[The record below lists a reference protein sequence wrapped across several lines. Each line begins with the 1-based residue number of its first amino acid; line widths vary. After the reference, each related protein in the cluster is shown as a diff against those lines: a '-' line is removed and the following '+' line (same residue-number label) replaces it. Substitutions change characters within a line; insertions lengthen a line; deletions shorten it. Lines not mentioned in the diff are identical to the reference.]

1 MNKYAL
7 SALASTALFSVMP
20 VSAQGVGHGYFM
32 RGSVVSA
39 DSKGTIVCIGSA
51 DGAEVGQVLEVYNVS
66 THPGPN
72 KLGTSLFHR
81 QLVGHV
87 RIDHVFDA
95 HFAHVS
101 VTDGQ
106 ARKSDIVE
114 LRKS

>member
-1 MNKYAL
+1 MKKHAFSIL
-7 SALASTALFSVMP
+7 ASALVFFSVP
-20 VSAQGVGHGYFM
+20 ASAQGVGHSYFM
-32 RGSVVSA
+32 RGSVVA
-39 DSKGTIVCIGSA
+39 TDSKGTVVCIGSA
-51 DGAEVGQVLEVYNVS
+51 DGAAVGQVLEVYSVS

-72 KLGTSLFHR
+72 KLGTPLFHR

-101 VTDGQ
+101 VTDGH
-106 ARKSDIVE
+106 ANKSDIVE